1 MLRSRGWSYCL
12 FWKQGYGWELRQEW
26 PEEQPMALPP
36 AVLLAARAS
45 SLQVHGHTLVTCCSC
60 KRCQDSPGCLE
71 ILLSL
76 LPQPCFMSVSRVG
89 PEHQWYLENTLGESC
104 HRGCL
109 SLSHKEPVPTPHSRM
124 GNGLLNKEC
133 LLTIGVKLSTPKCPE
148 KMSLESVA
156 LILLYCKHVKLACH
170 EEACGPPAAS
180 LTCLLY

>member
-12 FWKQGYGWELRQEW
+12 FWKQGYVWELRQEW

-36 AVLLAARAS
+36 AVLLAAWAS
-45 SLQVHGHTLVTCCSC
+45 SLQVHGHTLVTCCGC

-109 SLSHKEPVPTPHSRM
+109 SLSHKEPAPTPPLQNGEWSAEQGMSSDNRGQVVNTKVSREDEFRECCF
-124 GNGLLNKEC
+124 NIALLQ
-133 LLTIGVKLSTPKCPE
+133 
-148 KMSLESVA
+148 
-156 LILLYCKHVKLACH
+156 ACQTRM
-170 EEACGPPAAS
+170 P
-180 LTCLLY
+180 